1 MTQPSNEHLHRAAQA
16 EEDGP
21 PPPEAALP
29 RPDRTEHAKGFAG
42 GHHDDEYALA
52 ARRAEVEAGIRD
64 YVPEDVPPAEE
75 PLPDDL
81 VAELDDE

>member
-1 MTQPSNEHLHRAAQA
+1 MTQPINEHLHRAARA
-16 EEDGP
+16 AEDGP
-21 PPPEAALP
+21 PAPEEALP
-29 RPDRTEHAKGFAG
+29 QPDRTEHSKFPE
-42 GHHDDEYALA
+42 GHHDDEYDLA

-81 VAELDDE
+81 VAELDLE